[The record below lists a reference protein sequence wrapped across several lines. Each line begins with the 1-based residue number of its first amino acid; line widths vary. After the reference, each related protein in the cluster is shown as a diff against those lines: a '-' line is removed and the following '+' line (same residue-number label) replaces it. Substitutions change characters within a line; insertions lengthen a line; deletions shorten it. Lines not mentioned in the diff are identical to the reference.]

1 MILAV
6 YDLVLENAGIDEEGE
21 YGTKTNP
28 GDRSRYRVSI
38 HHSRDSA
45 GKQWMTTQALVLKG
59 LSRVM
64 RSFFPSLL
72 DTTDDGSGS
81 GENKD
86 DTPWFEQAWNTIL
99 SHSFDAAAQT
109 GGRDTLDLRTSGV
122 ELLVLCN
129 QLACRAGIQAAI
141 TPARVGTNMEVVNG
155 ALRSVRSPE
164 KIPTSSKNSPRRSH
178 STITETWRENLFLD
192 AFEVLDSF
200 REYLESDSSSDKE
213 STLSPFMEP
222 TQVQVL
228 SHFAGD
234 LNRLYDCCKEG
245 EFTEDKSFNSVI
257 SLKMELTLDPP
268 AVSDEDTLV
277 ARFVRIVMTVATKS
291 SGGPEARFLSQAQRS
306 CIDILRSMASDG
318 SSEALINLSSLS
330 SEAFFRLVYLYLML
344 CRGFV
349 ALNISFHL
357 FQRTRRE
364 WKSEEG

>member
-6 YDLVLENAGIDEEGE
+6 YDLVLENAGIDDEGE

-45 GKQWMTTQALVLKG
+45 GKQWMATQALVLKG

-64 RSFFPSLL
+64 RTFFPSLL

-81 GENKD
+81 GEKKN

-109 GGRDTLDLRTSGV
+109 GGRDTLDLRSSGV

-164 KIPTSSKNSPRRSH
+164 NIATSSKKSPQRSH

-213 STLSPFMEP
+213 SALSPYMEP

-228 SHFAGD
+228 SHFADD
-234 LNRLYDCCKEG
+234 LNRLYDCCKDG
-245 EFTEDKSFNSVI
+245 EFMEDKSFNSVI
-257 SLKMELTLDPP
+257 SLKKELTLDPP
-268 AVSDEDTLV
+268 SVSDEDTLV

-306 CIDILRSMASDG
+306 CIDLLRSMASNG
-318 SSEALINLSSLS
+318 SSEAFINLSSLS
-330 SEAFFRLVYLYLML
+330 SEAFFR
-344 CRGFV
+344 
-349 ALNISFHL
+349 
-357 FQRTRRE
+357 
-364 WKSEEG
+364 